1 MRRHSSTHKAS
12 NPRPNT
18 LSNELAKR
26 SGMSNTGAINAIT
39 GKERL
44 PLGRSE
50 SWAEK
55 GRKS

>member
-12 NPRPNT
+12 NQRPDT

-26 SGMSNTGAINAIT
+26 SGMSNMGAINAIT
-39 GKERL
+39 GRDRL
-44 PLGRSE
+44 PPGRSE

-55 GRKS
+55 GRKQ